1 MILQRLIFQQIKNE
15 LVNGSIKRGHPF
27 KYFTLGSIK
36 AGNPVLRTVVLR
48 QMLQNMNIVFYTDK
62 RSNKVNQILE
72 NNSVSALF
80 YHPRKL
86 LQLQLEGT
94 ARIISDPEVLSRIWN
109 SIPASSQKDYSTSSA
124 PGTSIKSPEEIEY
137 LTTDNYF
144 CMVEIV
150 PHTIEYLRLKRPN
163 HIRVKFVRENEDWRG
178 QFLVP

>member
-1 MILQRLIFQQIKNE
+1 M
-15 LVNGSIKRGHPF
+15 
-27 KYFTLGSIK
+27 
-36 AGNPVLRTVVLR
+36 LRTVVLR
-48 QMLQNMNIVFYTDK
+48 KMLQNMSIVFYTDK

-72 NNSVSALF
+72 NKNVSALF

-94 ARIISDPEVLSRIWN
+94 ARIISDPESLAQIW
-109 SIPASSQKDYSTSSA
+109 SAIPISSQRDYITSSA
-124 PGTSIKSPEEIEY
+124 PGTTIKSPDEIEY

-163 HIRVKFVRENEDWRG
+163 HIRVKFVRENGDWKG